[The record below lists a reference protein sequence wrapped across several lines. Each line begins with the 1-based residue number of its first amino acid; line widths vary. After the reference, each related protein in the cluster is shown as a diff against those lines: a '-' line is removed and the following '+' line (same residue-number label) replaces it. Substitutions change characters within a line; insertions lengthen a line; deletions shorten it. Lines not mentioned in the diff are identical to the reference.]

1 MTRPSPPSAPLPTAR
16 AVPFALI
23 GWLVI
28 VELTSGLLQGWYVTL
43 TPDIARHL
51 SIADAD
57 VNWFEAGQ
65 LLLSAL
71 IVPVLAKLGDM
82 HGHKRMLLVATAITA
97 GASWWMAFAGDFW
110 GYLIAFSLQ
119 GAYAVWLPL
128 EVALIF
134 DRGRRTAS
142 APSTTRRAAGL
153 LVVALE
159 TGAIVGALG
168 AAAAF
173 GAFGEQMVP
182 TLAVPAAVV
191 TLCFFAVLWG
201 VPESEPLP
209 GRTLDAGGFVLLALS
224 LLTITSGLTF
234 LKLNGPDAWWAWGV
248 ILIGIGLLL
257 PFGRW
262 VLRRDDP
269 AIDLRVMRRPEM
281 WPVQL
286 TAGLVGVSLLG
297 AQTPLATYAGT
308 DPSLGYGL
316 GLDASGR
323 SILIGVYL
331 LSLIAG
337 AIALAALSRRL
348 RPRTLLIAAATLV
361 GVGYLLLIPFHL
373 EVWQVFACMAVAGV
387 GSGALVGA
395 MPAAAAAAA
404 PRGQTGVATA
414 MTNTT
419 KTIGG
424 SFASSIFA
432 IVLAVGAIGTAASLG
447 GYIVVWI
454 VCGVTALV
462 AAAALV
468 AVPRLAFADPAAPHE
483 GPVEEAQSDD
493 ASAAAS

>member
-1 MTRPSPPSAPLPTAR
+1 MSTSR
-16 AVPFALI
+16 AVPLALI
-23 GWLVI
+23 GWLVC
-28 VELTSGLLQGWYVTL
+28 VELTSGVLQGWYVTL

-51 SIADAD
+51 DVTDAD

-71 IVPVLAKLGDM
+71 VVPLLAKLGDM
-82 HGHKRMLLVATAITA
+82 HGHKRMLLLSTALTA
-97 GASWWMAFAGDFW
+97 AASWWMAFAGDFW
-110 GYLIAFSLQ
+110 SYLVAFSLQ

-134 DRGRRTAS
+134 DRGRRSGVA
-142 APSTTRRAAGL
+142 AATTRRAAGL
-153 LVVALE
+153 LVIALE
-159 TGAIVGALG
+159 AGAIVGALG
-168 AAAAF
+168 SAAALAAF
-173 GAFGEQMVP
+173 GEAMPP
-182 TLAVPAAVV
+182 TLMVPAAMV
-191 TLCFFAVLWG
+191 TLTFFAILWG

-209 GRTLDAGGFVLLALS
+209 DRSLDAGGFVLLALS

-234 LKLNGPDAWWAWGV
+234 LKLGGAGAWWGWAVMLVGV
-248 ILIGIGLLL
+248 ALLL

-262 VLRRDDP
+262 VLGKDDP
-269 AIDLRVMRRPEM
+269 AIDLRVMRQPSM

-316 GLDASGR
+316 GLDATGR
-323 SILIGVYL
+323 SLLIGVYL

-337 AIALAALSRRL
+337 AAALAALSSRI
-348 RPRTLLIAAATLV
+348 RPRLLLIAAAALV
-361 GVGYLLLIPFHL
+361 GIGYLLLVPFHL
-373 EVWQVFACMAVAGV
+373 EIGQVFACMAIAGV

-395 MPAAAAAAA
+395 LPAAAAAAA
-404 PRGQTGVATA
+404 PRGQTGVATG

-447 GYIVVWI
+447 GYIAVWI
-454 VCGVTALV
+454 ICGVTALV
-462 AAAALV
+462 AAASLI
-468 AVPRLAFADPAAPHE
+468 AVPRLAFADPEPAPE
-483 GPVEEAQSDD
+483 IAP
-493 ASAAAS
+493 AASTRDT

>member
-1 MTRPSPPSAPLPTAR
+1 MTTTR
-16 AVPFALI
+16 AVPLALI
-23 GWLVI
+23 GWLVC
-28 VELTSGLLQGWYVTL
+28 VELTSGVLQGWYVTL
-43 TPDIARHL
+43 TPDIARFL
-51 SIADAD
+51 GVTDAD

-71 IVPVLAKLGDM
+71 LVPILAKLGDM
-82 HGHKRMLLVATAITA
+82 HGHKRMLLLSTAVTA
-97 GASWWMAFAGDFW
+97 GASWWMAFSGDFW
-110 GYLIAFSLQ
+110 SYLFAFSLQ

-134 DRGRRTAS
+134 DRGRRTGV

-153 LVVALE
+153 LVIALE
-159 TGAIVGALG
+159 AGAILGALG
-168 AAAAF
+168 SAVAL
-173 GAFGEQMVP
+173 GAFGEAIPP
-182 TLAVPAAVV
+182 TLMIPAAMV
-191 TLCFFAVLWG
+191 TLTFFAILWG

-209 GRTLDAGGFVLLALS
+209 GRSLDAGGFVLLALS

-234 LKLNGPDAWWAWGV
+234 LKLGGAGAWWGWAVMAIGV
-248 ILIGIGLLL
+248 ALLL

-262 VLRRDDP
+262 VLGKADP
-269 AIDLRVMRRPEM
+269 AIDLRVMRQPSM

-316 GLDASGR
+316 GLDATGR
-323 SILIGVYL
+323 SLLIGVYL
-331 LSLIAG
+331 FSLIVG
-337 AIALAALSRRL
+337 ASLLAIFSTRI
-348 RPRTLLIAAATLV
+348 RPRLLLIVASTLV

-373 EVWQVFACMAVAGV
+373 EIWQVFGCMAIAGL

-395 MPAAAAAAA
+395 LPAAAAAAA
-404 PRGQTGVATA
+404 PRGQTGVATG

-454 VCGVTALV
+454 ICGVTALV
-462 AAAALV
+462 AAVGLV
-468 AVPRLAFADPAAPHE
+468 AVPKLAFADPEPGAEEPLADP
-483 GPVEEAQSDD
+483 PVPD
-493 ASAAAS
+493 ATRATQA

>member
-1 MTRPSPPSAPLPTAR
+1 MLRRCHDALVSALR
-16 AVPFALI
+16 AVPLALI
-23 GWLVI
+23 GWLVC
-28 VELTSGLLQGWYVTL
+28 VELTSGVLQGYYVTL

-51 SIADAD
+51 GVTDAD

-71 IVPVLAKLGDM
+71 MVPVLAKLGDM
-82 HGHKRMLLVATAITA
+82 HGHKKMLLLSTAITA

-110 GYLIAFSLQ
+110 SYLIAFSLQ
-119 GAYAVWLPL
+119 GAYTVWLPL

-134 DRGRRTAS
+134 DRGRRSGT
-142 APSTTRRAAGL
+142 APSATRRAAGM
-153 LVVALE
+153 LVIALE
-159 TGAIVGALG
+159 AGAIIGALG

-173 GAFGEQMVP
+173 GAFGEAMPP
-182 TLAVPAAVV
+182 TLVLPAAMV
-191 TLCFFAVLWG
+191 TLCFFAILWG

-209 GRTLDAGGFVLLALS
+209 DRKLDAGGFVLLALS

-234 LKLNGPDAWWAWGV
+234 LKIGGPEAWWGWAV
-248 ILIGIGLLL
+248 MAIGIALLL

-262 VLRRDDP
+262 VLGKDDP

-337 AIALAALSRRL
+337 AATLAVLSARV
-348 RPRTLLIAAATLV
+348 RPRLLLIVAASLV
-361 GVGYLLLIPFHL
+361 GIGYLLLVPFHL
-373 EVWQVFACMAVAGV
+373 EIRQVFACMAVAGV

-395 MPAAAAAAA
+395 LPAAAAAAA
-404 PRGQTGVATA
+404 PRGQTGIATA

-432 IVLAVGAIGTAASLG
+432 IVLAVGAIGTAASIG

-454 VCGVTALV
+454 ICGVTALV
-462 AAAALV
+462 AAVGLI
-468 AVPRLAFADPAAPHE
+468 AVPRLAFADPE
-483 GPVEEAQSDD
+483 PVPD
-493 ASAAAS
+493 ATPATRV

>member
-1 MTRPSPPSAPLPTAR
+1 MAPSRRVRGIVPL
-16 AVPFALI
+16 ALI
-23 GWLVI
+23 GWLVV
-28 VELTSGLLQGWYVTL
+28 VELTSGLIQGWYVTL
-43 TPDIARHL
+43 TTDIARHL
-51 SIADAD
+51 GIHDAD

-71 IVPVLAKLGDM
+71 MVPMLAKLGDM

-97 GASWWMAFAGDFW
+97 GASWWMALAGDFW
-110 GYLIAFSLQ
+110 SYLIAFSLQ
-119 GAYAVWLPL
+119 GAYSVWLPL
-128 EVALIF
+128 EIALIF
-134 DRGRRTAS
+134 DRGRRTAT

-153 LVVALE
+153 LVIALE
-159 TGAIVGALG
+159 AGAIIGALG

-173 GAFGEQMVP
+173 GAFGEAMVP
-182 TLAVPAAVV
+182 TLMVPAVV
-191 TLCFFAVLWG
+191 VSLCFFAILWG

-209 GRTLDAGGFVLLALS
+209 GRSLDATGFVLLALS

-234 LKLNGPDAWWAWGV
+234 LKLNADAWWPWAVIALGV
-248 ILIGIGLLL
+248 VLLI

-262 VLRRDDP
+262 VLGREDP
-269 AIDLRVMRRPEM
+269 AIDLRVMRKPEM

-308 DPSLGYGL
+308 DPALGYGL
-316 GLDASGR
+316 GMSAGGR

-331 LSLIAG
+331 LSLIVG
-337 AIALAALSRRL
+337 ATALAVLSRRI
-348 RPRTLLIAAATLV
+348 RPRVLLIAAASLV
-361 GVGYLLLIPFHL
+361 GIGYLLLVPFHL
-373 EVWQVFACMAVAGV
+373 EAWQVFACMCVAGV

-404 PRGQTGVATA
+404 PRGQTGVAAA

-432 IVLAVGAIGTAASLG
+432 IVLAVGAIGTAASIG
-447 GYIVVWI
+447 GYISVWI

-468 AVPRLAFADPAAPHE
+468 AVPRLAFADPEPAPE
-483 GPVEEAQSDD
+483 PVD
-493 ASAAAS
+493 

>member
-1 MTRPSPPSAPLPTAR
+1 MSTSR
-16 AVPFALI
+16 AVPLALI
-23 GWLVI
+23 GWLVC
-28 VELTSGLLQGWYVTL
+28 VELTSGVLQGWYVTL
-43 TPDIARHL
+43 APDIARHL
-51 SIADAD
+51 DVTDAD

-71 IVPVLAKLGDM
+71 LVPILAKLGDM
-82 HGHKRMLLVATAITA
+82 HGHKRMLLLSTAITA
-97 GASWWMAFAGDFW
+97 AASWWIAFAGDFTS
-110 GYLIAFSLQ
+110 YLIAFSLQ

-134 DRGRRTAS
+134 DRGRRTGV

-153 LVVALE
+153 LVIALE
-159 TGAIVGALG
+159 AGAILGALG
-168 AAAAF
+168 SAAAL
-173 GAFGEQMVP
+173 GAFGDAIPP
-182 TLAVPAAVV
+182 TLMVPAAMV
-191 TLCFFAVLWG
+191 TLTFFAILWG

-209 GRTLDAGGFVLLALS
+209 GRRLDAGGFVLLALS

-234 LKLNGPDAWWAWGV
+234 LKIGGLEAWWGWAVMALGM
-248 ILIGIGLLL
+248 LLLL

-262 VLRRDDP
+262 VLGKDDP
-269 AIDLRVMRRPEM
+269 AIDLRVMRQPSM

-316 GLDASGR
+316 GLDATGR
-323 SILIGVYL
+323 SLLIGVYL
-331 LSLIAG
+331 LALIVGAG
-337 AIALAALSRRL
+337 ALAVLSTRI
-348 RPRTLLIAAATLV
+348 RPRLLLIVASTLV
-361 GVGYLLLIPFHL
+361 GIGYLLLVPFHL
-373 EVWQVFACMAVAGV
+373 EIWQVFACMAVAGV

-395 MPAAAAAAA
+395 LPAAAAAAA
-404 PRGQTGVATA
+404 PRGQTGVATG

-432 IVLAVGAIGTAASLG
+432 IVLAVGAVGTAASLG

-454 VCGVTALV
+454 ICGVTALV

-468 AVPRLAFADPAAPHE
+468 AVPKLAFADPEPVAEAVPGATPAPR
-483 GPVEEAQSDD
+483 S
-493 ASAAAS
+493 

>member
-1 MTRPSPPSAPLPTAR
+1 MTQRSAAVRATR
-16 AVPFALI
+16 AVPLALI
-23 GWLVI
+23 GWLVV

-43 TPDIARHL
+43 TTDIARHL

-110 GYLIAFSLQ
+110 GYLVAFSLQ

-153 LVVALE
+153 LVIALE
-159 TGAIVGALG
+159 AGAIVGALG
-168 AAAAF
+168 AAVAF
-173 GAFGEQMVP
+173 GAFGERMVP
-182 TLAVPAAVV
+182 TLAVPAVVV

-209 GRTLDAGGFVLLALS
+209 GRSLDAGGFVLLALS

-234 LKLNGPDAWWAWGV
+234 LKLNGAGAWWAWLVIVVGV
-248 ILIGIGLLL
+248 LLLL

-262 VLRRDDP
+262 VLGRRDP
-269 AIDLRVMRRPEM
+269 AIDLRVMRRPKM

-308 DPSLGYGL
+308 DPALGYGL

-331 LSLIAG
+331 LSLIVG
-337 AIALAALSRRL
+337 ATALAVISRRL

-361 GVGYLLLIPFHL
+361 GVGYLLLVPFHR
-373 EVWQVFACMAVAGV
+373 EVWQVFACMAIAGV

-424 SFASSIFA
+424 SFASSVFA
-432 IVLAVGAIGTAASLG
+432 IVLAVGAVGTAASLG
-447 GYIVVWI
+447 GYLTVWI

-462 AAAALV
+462 AAVGLV
-468 AVPRLAFADPAAPHE
+468 AVPRLAFADPE
-483 GPVEEAQSDD
+483 PVEEALADD